1 MAASFSK
8 FSLDYHCK
16 KLYTTIYRQVRYIL
30 LLLLGPPGVGKST
43 LANLLAEDTEL
54 NWIDVSKV
62 VIDTG
67 YVSDYDEE
75 LQCSILDG
83 NTLVELME
91 NSMTKGGQIVDY
103 HSTDL
108 FPPSWFDAVF
118 MLRANDA
125 TLDDR
130 LCKRQKT
137 ERKTKN
143 KSDRN
148 IGAFAIVIQ
157 ETQNSFDPEIVH
169 ELTNNV
175 PEDMP
180 INVDRIL
187 EWMEEWKKDNM

>member
-1 MAASFSK
+1 MN
-8 FSLDYHCK
+8 
-16 KLYTTIYRQVRYIL
+16 TYRSSPNIL
-30 LLLLGPPGVGKST
+30 ICGPPGVGKST

-62 VIDTG
+62 AIDIEC
-67 YVSDYDEE
+67 VSDYDEE

-83 NTLVELME
+83 NTLVEFME

-103 HSTDL
+103 HYYNADL

-125 TLDDR
+125 TLKDR
-130 LCKRQKT
+130 LCKRRKT
-137 ERKTKN
+137 ERKVTN

-148 IGAFAIVIQ
+148 IGAFAIVVQ